1 MKVNASTKAVLFDL
15 DGTLLDTA
23 PDFAHC
29 LNQMLSKSAQ
39 PLLSVHKMKPWVSD
53 GVRGMVKG
61 AFKIDE
67 SDASFSS
74 KTAELLAL
82 YAKHLGDFTEVFP
95 GILEV
100 LAWLDAQ
107 KIIWGVVTNKPF
119 RFAEPLLA
127 KFNLLKRAHCLV
139 CGDTLATQKPDPAPI
154 QYACQQLNIETK
166 DCIYVG
172 DSFSDAKASFSAG
185 MPYILAEY
193 GYIPPAADLK
203 SWPIFKSIAKPLDVL
218 SLISC

>member
-1 MKVNASTKAVLFDL
+1 MKIDLKGILFDL

-29 LNQMLSKSAQ
+29 LNQMLLKSAQ
-39 PLLSVHKMKPWVSD
+39 PALSVQHMKPWVSD
-53 GVRGMVKG
+53 GVRGMIKG

-67 SDASFSS
+67 SDDTFNQ
-74 KTAELLAL
+74 KTAELLTL
-82 YAKHLGDFTEVFP
+82 YAQHLGHFTEIFP

-100 LAWLDAQ
+100 LAWLDEQ
-107 KIIWGVVTNKPF
+107 KIIWGIVTNKPF

-127 KFNLLKRAHCLV
+127 KFDLLKRAHCLV

-154 QYACQQLNIETK
+154 QYACQQINIESK
-166 DCIYVG
+166 DCFYVG
-172 DSFSDAKASFSAG
+172 DSFSDAKASASAG

-193 GYIPPAADLK
+193 GYIPPTADLK
-203 SWPIFKSIAKPLDVL
+203 SWPIFKSISQPLDVL
-218 SLISC
+218 RLISC